1 MQIDIHAKTR
11 APAKGETTKVVTAAA
26 AAPAASSGPCA
37 DIPPWEPRA
46 QAAPFVKEYTP
57 YSPGPTNIEAT
68 QKAMVEKK

>member
-11 APAKGETTKVVTAAA
+11 AAPAKGETPKMTAAA
-26 AAPAASSGPCA
+26 ATPAAPNA
-37 DIPPWEPRA
+37 DIPPWEPKA

-57 YSPGPTNIEAT
+57 YSVGSTNIEAQ